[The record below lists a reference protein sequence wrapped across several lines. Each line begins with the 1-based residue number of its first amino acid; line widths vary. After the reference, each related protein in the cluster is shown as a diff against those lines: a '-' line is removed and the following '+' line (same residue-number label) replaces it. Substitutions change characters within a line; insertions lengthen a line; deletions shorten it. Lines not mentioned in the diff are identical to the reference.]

1 MPWSHPLPPN
11 PGKGQEGWGWW
22 GAPRA
27 VRTILSP
34 PQLPEMLAL
43 SLVQAD
49 MFPFHSLPSG
59 KKGSGVMAL
68 WVWVDFVQSK
78 PGWWRWPCLWDQG
91 TRSHE
96 EMPAPC
102 CPGCLSAPGV
112 QGLELP
118 WVAARATFAKVPLCS
133 VCPCQAEL
141 CSSSTTAGDAASAVT
156 PLPPSLLPSPA
167 LCLGV
172 TNHCNMTFH
181 SCLFRLRLRDFHL
194 PYSRITPISNVGL
207 QVSISNAFAELD
219 GDWRVKFLFVYV
231 PSSSSPHSDT
241 HSMSPSLDLDR
252 FFLLS
257 VSLVF
262 WAAVT
267 LLPQMRW
274 IKQGGRQ
281 EQGT

>member
-1 MPWSHPLPPN
+1 M
-11 PGKGQEGWGWW
+11 GGCKGHICK
-22 GAPRA
+22 GATLLC
-27 VRTILSP
+27 V
-34 PQLPEMLAL
+34 
-43 SLVQAD
+43 
-49 MFPFHSLPSG
+49 SLPG
-59 KKGSGVMAL
+59 RAL
-68 WVWVDFVQSK
+68 QQQHYSWGRCQ
-78 PGWWRWPCLWDQG
+78 
-91 TRSHE
+91 
-96 EMPAPC
+96 
-102 CPGCLSAPGV
+102 
-112 QGLELP
+112 
-118 WVAARATFAKVPLCS
+118 CS
-133 VCPCQAEL
+133 D
-141 CSSSTTAGDAASAVT
+141 STPS
-156 PLPPSLLPSPA
+156 LPPSLPPSPA